1 MSGKIL
7 FLGWFFSLLGF
18 ALVVSL
24 KALWCCLQMDSQ
36 LACMMSE
43 SSIDYIAR
51 FNDLAQELA
60 VTEPSIPPP
69 WGRLHQ
75 AMVICT
81 SNLQPVPGISTVLGE
96 RDTNCWAHTWK
107 QWLLLEIQNWF
118 AASTCK
124 LPQLLPRLVLRP
136 VDKQAGPKKRPRQ
149 NFESIMLLVTRGT
162 VSEERRGF
170 LSVSLFGERRLG
182 RKANPIPPQSH
193 PWPVC
198 KSAIIGGQPWPLF
211 KSELRWF
218 HWTVL

>member
-1 MSGKIL
+1 MWWTFPPLHSWPKVWNCSRDVWKNL
-7 FLGWFFSLLGF
+7 VFWVFFLLLGF

-81 SNLQPVPGISTVLGE
+81 SNLQPVPGISTVPGE
-96 RDTNCWAHTWK
+96 RDTNFWAHTWK
-107 QWLLLEIQNWF
+107 QWLLLEIQNRF
-118 AASTCK
+118 AASSCK
-124 LPQLLPRLVLRP
+124 LPQLLPRLVLTP

-149 NFESIMLLVTRGT
+149 NFAHLEHHVVGDKRYCKWG
-162 VSEERRGF
+162 EERFPLCLLPVWRKKT
-170 LSVSLFGERRLG
+170 GE
-182 RKANPIPPQSH
+182 K
-193 PWPVC
+193 
-198 KSAIIGGQPWPLF
+198 GQPHPPSKPSMACL
-211 KSELRWF
+211 
-218 HWTVL
+218 